1 MLNPCYTPVTS
12 GKLKKEKDQ
21 CLGTRPGWAP
31 GQGRIRILGLGI
43 QTREPPFRIFP
54 RALYAY
60 IAYIYAYIKHLLN
73 TRCMQNTVLGTGD
86 SAVKMDVKAS
96 ALKLLVFWQKR
107 ASVYYYTHPFLRGTE
122 KKLLPIKL

>member
-1 MLNPCYTPVTS
+1 MLNPCYTPVTP
-12 GKLKKEKDQ
+12 GKLKKKDQ

-31 GQGRIRILGLGI
+31 GQRRIRISGLGI
-43 QTREPPFRIFP
+43 QTQEPLLRTFP
-54 RALYAY
+54 RAIYAY
-60 IAYIYAYIKHLLN
+60 IAYIYAYVKHLLT

-86 SAVKMDVKAS
+86 SAVKKDVKAS

-107 ASVYYYTHPFLRGTE
+107 ASVYYYTRPFFCGTE